1 MGEKM
6 VGMKVEMRVVSTAEM
21 KVVWRVV
28 SKVPR
33 RVEMTVGTK
42 DAH

>member
-1 MGEKM
+1 M
-6 VGMKVEMRVVSTAEM
+6 VGMKVEMRVLSTAEM

-28 SKVPR
+28 SKVPQ
-33 RVEMTVGTK
+33 RVEMTVGAK